1 MSSNFPNQNCTKTS
15 SNCIVWDGP
24 NIPCLTICKGTPITA
39 LIYQLAMKYC
49 DIIAPLSTTYRVE
62 CLQGVSPTSSIPE
75 VLQAVI
81 DKLCSLVLAAG
92 PKGDQGVPGAAGPK
106 GDYVETTPIGTGLVC
121 ACGGVKITL
130 KNGTNNTVIS
140 ERTVCNG
147 CAGTPG
153 TPGAAGVQ
161 GLTGQPGP
169 QGNPGPIGP
178 QGPQGIQGVVGPTGP
193 TGPIGLTGDKG
204 DTGPTGATGATG
216 PTGAAGTN
224 GTNGKSGRGIAAF
237 IGGIQP
243 DAARFTTEYGTLEG
257 FGVNFLPGNDQI
269 KPGDIWL
276 VCNP

>member
-49 DIIAPLSTTYRVE
+49 DIIAPLSTTYDIK
-62 CLQGVSPTSSIPE
+62 CLQGVSSTSSIPE

-81 DKLCSLVLAAG
+81 DKLCSLVLQAG
-92 PKGDQGVPGAAGPK
+92 PKGDQGLPGVAGPK
-106 GDYVETTPIGTGLVC
+106 GDYVETTPITAGHVC
-121 ACGGVKITL
+121 TCGGVKITV
-130 KNGTNNTVIS
+130 KKGTDNSILS

-147 CAGTPG
+147 CPGTPG

-169 QGNPGPIGP
+169 QGAIGPIGATGP
-178 QGPQGIQGVVGPTGP
+178 QGPQGIPGPTGP

-204 DTGPTGATGATG
+204 DTGAQGPIGPTGA
-216 PTGAAGTN
+216 TGAAGTN

-237 IGGIQP
+237 IGGVQP
-243 DAARFTTEYGTLEG
+243 DAARFTNEYGTIEG
-257 FGVNFLPGNDQI
+257 FGVNFIPGNDQI